1 MGPTLAGLITILGI
15 LAGSYAGFRLS
26 FLVMLSTQA
35 FVSAYSLIR
44 GISLI
49 IGGFP
54 NELLIIKDLFGFSS
68 PDGAG
73 L

>member
-1 MGPTLAGLITILGI
+1 MGPTLGGIITVFGI
-15 LAGSYAGFRLS
+15 LVGSYAGFRLS

-35 FVSAYSLIR
+35 FVSAYSVVR

-49 IGGFP
+49 VGGFP
-54 NELLIIKDLFGFSS
+54 NELLIIKDFFGLQTS
-68 PDGAG
+68 DGNE